1 MSFVT
6 DILASLFGFDIVKLS
21 QRLDTIE
28 DRKNQILLV
37 LFTLLAD
44 TIRFCLVTCLFIL
57 ILS

>member
-1 MSFVT
+1 MSFVVN
-6 DILASLFGFDIVKLS
+6 ILASLFGFDIVKLG

-44 TIRFCLVTCLFIL
+44 TIRFLLVTCLFIL